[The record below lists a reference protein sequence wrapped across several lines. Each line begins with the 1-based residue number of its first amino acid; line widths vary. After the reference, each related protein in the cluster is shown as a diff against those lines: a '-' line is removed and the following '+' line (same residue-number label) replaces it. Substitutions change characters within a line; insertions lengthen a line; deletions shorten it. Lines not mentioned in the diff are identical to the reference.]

1 MDSPL
6 LTTDA
11 PDAAQTAALV
21 GGATLTVTAAFT
33 LAACA
38 LRGGSRKEACVEAA
52 TAPLEATNK
61 LSVGDRLLKVE
72 KEKEE
77 LEKEKKAAGVA
88 HAREKEAWEEKEEA
102 MQKKLAKLEK
112 QNAALEEEIEEW
124 ASEKKKARR
133 QEEDEYDGHGEL
145 MKRESGVQ
153 FSSSPLPWIPFVPG
167 PTRPTRE
174 RPARAGR

>member
-1 MDSPL
+1 MSSPL
-6 LTTDA
+6 PQTVDTD
-11 PDAAQTAALV
+11 PEPSLPLVCTAAATAFTGIALV
-21 GGATLTVTAAFT
+21 G
-33 LAACA
+33 ACV
-38 LRGGSRKEACVEAA
+38 LQSRKASAVKAA
-52 TAPLEATNK
+52 TAPLEAKNK
-61 LSVGDRLLKVE
+61 LAEEALLKVE